1 MPTIQAHGLE
11 MAYEAWGAGPPLIA
25 LHGATGSGSSQ
36 MAGLAASFQ
45 RSMRS
50 LAPDARGHA
59 GTRWDVS
66 LGLRTTDLV
75 DDVLAFADALGL
87 DTFHLLGYSMGGMTA
102 LTLAAQHRARLRSL
116 VLVSIAAERE
126 PRLAVGR
133 ALLDPDR
140 IARDDPAWA
149 NSLAARHDPI
159 QGEGS
164 WRRLLTAVV
173 DDIASQSL
181 LTPSQLRGIERPTMV
196 VAGDRDPFVPVD
208 RAWQLSRQVRDGRL
222 LIVPGA
228 GHDLLDPRHTLVTPA
243 IAAFYASIDLGPP
256 MEDHT

>member
-228 GHDLLDPRHTLVTPA
+228 GHDLLDPRHTLVRPA

>member
-1 MPTIQAHGLE
+1 MPTIQANGLE
-11 MAYEAWGAGPPLIA
+11 VAYEASGVGPPLIL
-25 LHGATGSGSSQ
+25 LHGATGSGPSQ
-36 MAGLAASFQ
+36 MAGLAGSLQESVRA
-45 RSMRS
+45 

-66 LGLRTTDLV
+66 LGLRTSDLV

-102 LTLAAQHRARLRSL
+102 LTLAAHHGDRLRSL

-140 IARDDPAWA
+140 IARDDPGWA
-149 NSLAARHDPI
+149 SSLASRHDPV

-173 DDIASQSL
+173 DDIASQPL
-181 LTPSQLRGIERPTMV
+181 LTPAELRGVERPTLV

-208 RAWQLSRQVRDGRL
+208 RAWQLSRQVREGRL
-222 LIVPGA
+222 LIVPSA

-243 IAAFYASIDLGPP
+243 IASFYASIDLGTA
-256 MEDHT
+256 MEESA